1 MFNKTYL
8 RILLICFVL
17 AAPVA
22 GYAITRWLE
31 NFAYR
36 IPMYWWVYA
45 VAFVLVFVITVATV
59 TFQNWH
65 AANSNP
71 VNSIKSE

>member
-1 MFNKTYL
+1 MV
-8 RILLICFVL
+8 ICFVL

-22 GYAITRWLE
+22 AYAISGWLE

-45 VAFVLVFVITVATV
+45 IAFVLIFIITVATV

-71 VNSIKSE
+71 VKSIKSE